1 MLANAFRCS
10 YDCKY
15 CLKYIYLR
23 DMYTRIFI
31 SKLIFIGIY
40 SHTCMHTGTC
50 LQIIQAGPV
59 GQGGSSRAAEI
70 RETTGRHST
79 VRETTGRA
87 GTARWDFGTAHAS
100 CTEDTA
106 EGTRTPLPPPPIC
119 ETSCENEVTSCKVC
133 SFNLKEIL
141 LILINAFKLGENFLL
156 PSFFYN

>member
-1 MLANAFRCS
+1 MC
-10 YDCKY
+10 
-15 CLKYIYLR
+15 
-23 DMYTRIFI
+23 
-31 SKLIFIGIY
+31 
-40 SHTCMHTGTC
+40 TGTC

-70 RETTGRHST
+70 QETTGRQST
-79 VRETTGRA
+79 VRETTGRV

-106 EGTRTPLPPPPIC
+106 GGTRTPLPPPPIC

-133 SFNLKEIL
+133 SLNLKEIL
-141 LILINAFKLGENFLL
+141 LILINAFKLGENFVL